1 MINQEKIKSINT
13 FLEKY
18 GLKKAW
24 ANVLVKKISNSGTKY
39 KYIYNIIVAP
49 TQRKSTLKG
58 SILTR
63 RSCLSQNIRGFTQ
76 DKAHRGAERAFN
88 EGFGAER
95 GGKERVF

>member
-39 KYIYNIIVAP
+39 KYIYNYY
-49 TQRKSTLKG
+49 
-58 SILTR
+58 
-63 RSCLSQNIRGFTQ
+63 SCTNSKKIHAKRLYI
-76 DKAHRGAERAFN
+76 N
-88 EGFGAER
+88 EEELFKPKYTGLYAR
-95 GGKERVF
+95 